1 MPEYVDI
8 VDENDRIIRRTTRK
22 EMRTKGLRHRGT
34 AILVFNSLGQLF
46 VHKRTA
52 TKDVFPEF
60 YDIAVGGVVE
70 TGETYETAAKR
81 ELAEEVGVTN
91 VGLEFLFKVH
101 YESPIHKCVT
111 AIYSCEYDGPL
122 TLQEEELEQ
131 GCFLDLDKAKELV
144 AQKKVCPD
152 SIQVFERF
160 LQHMQSQR
168 YSSKNE
174 QSRGKDLQAD

>member
-8 VDENDRIIRRTTRK
+8 VDENDRILRCTTRK

-52 TKDVFPEF
+52 TKDVFPGF

-81 ELAEEVGVTN
+81 ELAEEVGITN
-91 VGLEFLFKVH
+91 VELEFLYKVH

-111 AIYSCEYDGPL
+111 AIYLCEYDGLL
-122 TLQEEELEQ
+122 TLQDEEIEKGWFFDLEHI
-131 GCFLDLDKAKELV
+131 KKIV
-144 AQKKVCPD
+144 SQKKVCPD
-152 SIQVFERF
+152 SIQVFKRF
-160 LQHMQSQR
+160 LKHLQGQR
-168 YSSKNE
+168 LKNQTKESSRL
-174 QSRGKDLQAD
+174 S

>member
-8 VDENDRIIRRTTRK
+8 VDENDHIIRRATRK
-22 EMRTKGLRHRGT
+22 EMRIKGLRHRGT

-46 VHKRTA
+46 VHKRSA
-52 TKDVFPEF
+52 TKDVFPGF

-70 TGETYETAAKR
+70 TGETYEASAKR
-81 ELAEEVGVTN
+81 ELAEEVGVTDAE
-91 VGLEFLFKVH
+91 LEFLFKLQ
-101 YESPIHKCVT
+101 YESPIHKCFT
-111 AIYSCEYDGPL
+111 AIYSCVYDGPL
-122 TLQEEELEQ
+122 TIQDEELEQ
-131 GCFLDLDKAKELV
+131 GSFLDLDQANDLV

-160 LQHMQSQR
+160 LQHIQNQR

-174 QSRGKDLQAD
+174 QSRGKDRQAD

>member
-52 TKDVFPEF
+52 TKDVFPGF

-70 TGETYETAAKR
+70 TGETYETSAKR
-81 ELAEEVGVTN
+81 ELAEEVGITDVE
-91 VGLEFLFKVH
+91 LQFLFKVQ

-111 AIYSCEYDGPL
+111 AIYSCVYDGPL
-122 TLQEEELEQ
+122 TLQAEEIEH
-131 GCFLDLDKAKELV
+131 GCFLDLEQVKKLV
-144 AQKKVCPD
+144 AHKKVCPD

-160 LQHMQSQR
+160 LKHLKGQR
-168 YSSKNE
+168 LKNQTKESSRL
-174 QSRGKDLQAD
+174 S